1 MLYSLTMIECYA
13 QRLLNPYRGVVH
25 TIRYQSAEAVT
36 TDGVAWDIYDAND
49 ALLEGLGRAG
59 RRAQISDIRYGHWSA
74 ETGLKRGALYPSE
87 DFRRLEEMGAVVY
100 EYLLKAHR
108 DVPFTFRDYFE
119 LWLLD
124 ARHRPLALLHSV
136 LTETDTEADAPLD
149 WRAGIAA
156 QTQFKSQALAP
167 SSDTPGA
174 YLTRHINSMVG
185 RTQAQWFVRTD
196 EGSGLGLRV
205 VNGAQSLKGRVLEAE
220 LFPPFYIATAGMDTA
235 HRQLVQDYHAW
246 QSPVMLLLPKL
257 DAATRVCLEAH
268 ARNYPEAIEKNYR
281 LYPHVVD
288 RAMLQAAR
296 VEAALTRNQPSKI
309 YSEDVLS
316 LDYLELNRSQSE

>member
-1 MLYSLTMIECYA
+1 MIECYA

-36 TDGVAWDIYDAND
+36 TDGVEWDIYVAND

-87 DFRRLEEMGAVVY
+87 DFRRLEDMGAVVY

-108 DVPFTFRDYFE
+108 DVPFSFRDYFE

-124 ARHRPLALLHSV
+124 SRHRPLALLHSV
-136 LTETDTEADAPLD
+136 LTETDTETQPPLD
-149 WRAGIAA
+149 WRAGMAA
-156 QTQFKSQALAP
+156 QTQFKSQALIN
-167 SSDTPGA
+167 SRDTPGG
-174 YLTRHINSMVG
+174 YLTKHINSLVG

-205 VNGAQSLKGRVLEAE
+205 VNGAASLQGRVLEAE
-220 LFPPFYIATAGMDTA
+220 LFPPFYIATAGMDAT
-235 HRQLVQDYHAW
+235 HMQLVQDYHAW
-246 QSPVMLLLPKL
+246 QSPVMLLLPQL
-257 DAATRVCLEAH
+257 DNATRTTLEAY
-268 ARNYPEAIEKNYR
+268 ARNYPEAIEKHYR
-281 LYPHVVD
+281 LYPQVID
-288 RAMLQAAR
+288 RVMLQAAR
-296 VEAALTRNQPSKI
+296 VEAALTRSQPSKKF
-309 YSEDVLS
+309 EDEVMS
-316 LDYLELNRSQSE
+316 LDYLELNGGEAE

>member
-1 MLYSLTMIECYA
+1 MIECYA

-36 TDGVAWDIYDAND
+36 TDGVEWDIYVAND

-87 DFRRLEEMGAVVY
+87 DFRRMEDMGAVVY

-108 DVPFTFRDYFE
+108 EVPFTFRDHFE

-124 ARHRPLALLHSV
+124 TRHRPLALLHSV
-136 LTETDTEADAPLD
+136 LTETDTETKPPLD
-149 WRAGIAA
+149 WRAGMAA
-156 QTQFKSQALAP
+156 QAQFTSQALIN
-167 SSDTPGA
+167 SRDKSGV
-174 YLTRHINSMVG
+174 YLTKHINSLVG

-205 VNGAQSLKGRVLEAE
+205 VNGAESLQGRVLEAE
-220 LFPPFYIATAGMDTA
+220 RFPPFYIATAGMDAA
-235 HRQLVQDYHAW
+235 HVQLVQDYHAW
-246 QSPVMLLLPKL
+246 LAPLMLLLPHL
-257 DAATRVCLEAH
+257 DDATRTLLEAH
-268 ARNYPEAIEKNYR
+268 ARGYPEAIDKHYR
-281 LYPHVVD
+281 LYPRVMD

-296 VEAALTRNQPSKI
+296 VEAALTRSQPSKNPAD
-309 YSEDVLS
+309 EPMS
-316 LDYLELNRSQSE
+316 LDYLELNRDEAE